1 MEILKKNSYYIKS
14 LIGIFIMLGF
24 KYLPPVGD
32 ITPLGMN
39 ILGIFIGIIYC
50 WTFVDSIWPSIISIA
65 LLGISGYDNM
75 WNTVIQ
81 AFGNP
86 VVIQMFFIMI
96 FIGLVQEEEVSE
108 YIARWFITRK
118 IINKR
123 PWVFTLCI
131 FWELLQ

>member
-1 MEILKKNSYYIKS
+1 M
-14 LIGIFIMLGF
+14 
-24 KYLPPVGD
+24 
-32 ITPLGMN
+32 
-39 ILGIFIGIIYC
+39 
-50 WTFVDSIWPSIISIA
+50 
-65 LLGISGYDNM
+65 GISGYDNM